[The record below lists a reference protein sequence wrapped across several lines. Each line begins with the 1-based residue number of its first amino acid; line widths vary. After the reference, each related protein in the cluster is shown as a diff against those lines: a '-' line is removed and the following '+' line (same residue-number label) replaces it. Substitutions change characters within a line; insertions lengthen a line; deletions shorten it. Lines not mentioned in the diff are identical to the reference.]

1 MQYSRNFYEIKSS
14 EEIFAKLQ
22 AERKI
27 VGYYSLPYANID
39 DILDFA
45 KTVKQSHIAVIGIGG
60 SSLGAYAIHRFL
72 KPKKNS
78 HRKLHFFESTDPL
91 DITHRLSKLDLT
103 DTLFLVTSKSG
114 ITVETISIF
123 KYFSSLVKMDSRNC
137 VVISENDSP
146 LSNFAKA
153 NKIKI
158 FDIPKNVGGR
168 FSVFSVV
175 GLVPL
180 ALVGVDIKSLLRGCR
195 VVNDSFFA
203 QGEYYQLVFQKARFL
218 IENKNRFNINVVFSY
233 SANLE
238 AFNKWY
244 VQLWGE
250 SLGKININGT
260 KQGLTPIGLMGPVD
274 QHSFLQLINEGKRD
288 KTVTFIK
295 VASLQNQIQIPS
307 SEIDSYVNLGY
318 LNGIHF
324 QNLIAKQCDSTI
336 ESIKELKDVPYD
348 IMVLDLVDAESIA
361 KLMYF
366 YQLLVSVI
374 GAFLQINTY
383 DQPGV
388 ERGKVIL
395 KEWFCEL

>member
-1 MQYSRNFYEIKSS
+1 MQYSRNFYEIKSN
-14 EEIFAKLQ
+14 EEIFAKIQ
-22 AERKI
+22 VERET
-27 VGYYSLPYANID
+27 VGYYSLPYTNVD
-39 DILDFA
+39 DIIDFA
-45 KTVKQSHIAVIGIGG
+45 ETVKQNHIAVIGIGG
-60 SSLGAYAIHRFL
+60 SSLGTYAIHKFL
-72 KPKKNS
+72 KPKKIS
-78 HRKLHFFESTDPL
+78 KKKLHFFESTDPL

-103 DTLFLVTSKSG
+103 DTLFLVISKSG
-114 ITVETISIF
+114 TTIETISIF
-123 KYFSSLVKMDSRNC
+123 KYFSSLVKIDSNNC

-146 LSNFAKA
+146 LSDFARA
-153 NKIKI
+153 NTIKI
-158 FDIPKNVGGR
+158 FEIPKNIGGR

-180 ALVGVDIKSLLRGCR
+180 ALIGVDIKGLLRGCR
-195 VVNDSFFA
+195 EVDDSFFS
-203 QGEYYQLVFQKARFL
+203 QGEYYNLVFQKARFL
-218 IENKNRFNINVVFSY
+218 IENKNRFNINVIFSY
-233 SANLE
+233 SASLE

-260 KQGLTPIGLMGPVD
+260 KQGLTPIGLIGPVD

-288 KTVTFIK
+288 KTITFIK

-307 SEIDSYVNLGY
+307 SEIDNYINLGY
-318 LNGIHF
+318 LNDVYF
-324 QNLIAKQCDSTI
+324 QDLIAKQCDATI

-348 IMVLDLVDAESIA
+348 IMTLDSVDANSIA

-366 YQLLVSVI
+366 YQLLVSVV

-388 ERGKVIL
+388 ERGKIVL
-395 KEWFCEL
+395 KERLDK